1 MELEPSSYEE
11 ALEVLRQYPFFA
23 YEALKALDLAPD
35 AEAKARMKAILAVN
49 VGEISDLREILGLNS
64 DSLTDFYP
72 DSVPPQ
78 LTTDDTI
85 ATFLD
90 HFGHQPARTPAS
102 APAEPCS
109 DPASDAADSA
119 PDGSDATLQDAPIPL
134 PVAPQFDYISQ
145 LEAQSSAAEDE
156 MPPAASDADDTLS
169 AIDAFLAEVPPAQP
183 RPKAAP
189 KPAPSPADRPATAP
203 IAPAFRP
210 AADPHSPEPGMQ
222 AASPESAPRKPEKEQ
237 SDSGRHNAD
246 TTALSEGFAKI
257 LIKNRNY
264 SKALEIIEELN
275 LKNPEKSIYFADQIR
290 FLKKLII
297 NQSKS

>member
-90 HFGHQPARTPAS
+90 HFGHQPARTRIRP
-102 APAEPCS
+102 
-109 DPASDAADSA
+109 
-119 PDGSDATLQDAPIPL
+119 GRTLL
-134 PVAPQFDYISQ
+134 
-145 LEAQSSAAEDE
+145 
-156 MPPAASDADDTLS
+156 
-169 AIDAFLAEVPPAQP
+169 
-183 RPKAAP
+183 RPGL
-189 KPAPSPADRPATAP
+189 RCRR
-203 IAPAFRP
+203 FRP
-210 AADPHSPEPGMQ
+210 GWLRRHSSRCAHPL
-222 AASPESAPRKPEKEQ
+222 ARSASVRLHLPTRSPIL
-237 SDSGRHNAD
+237 GR
-246 TTALSEGFAKI
+246 
-257 LIKNRNY
+257 R
-264 SKALEIIEELN
+264 
-275 LKNPEKSIYFADQIR
+275 R
-290 FLKKLII
+290 
-297 NQSKS
+297 